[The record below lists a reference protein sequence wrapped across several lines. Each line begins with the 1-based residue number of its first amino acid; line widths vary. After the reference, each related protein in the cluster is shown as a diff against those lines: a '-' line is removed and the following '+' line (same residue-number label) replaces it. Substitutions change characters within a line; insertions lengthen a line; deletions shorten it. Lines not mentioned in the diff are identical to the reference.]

1 MDKELNRLAMFNTFL
16 SNLNSQYISIADTTI
31 HSTLKHR
38 DKNIL
43 FIEQISM
50 VNYNKS
56 IKKLRTVH
64 MTKKIKKT
72 NAMRYLDQVKIHYDC
87 YEYDDSDNMIDGIT
101 VANMI
106 GKDPSLV
113 FKTLVTTSDSHVH
126 YVFVLPVNQELDLKK
141 AAKVVEEKKIELI
154 PVKDIEKTTGYIKG
168 GCSPIGMKKSFVTI
182 FHESALQNNKIICN
196 GGKVG
201 IQIEIDSNLIEKI
214 LHCRFAD
221 ICIEDTSE

>member
-1 MDKELNRLAMFNTFL
+1 
-16 SNLNSQYISIADTTI
+16 
-31 HSTLKHR
+31 
-38 DKNIL
+38 
-43 FIEQISM
+43 
-50 VNYNKS
+50 
-56 IKKLRTVH
+56 

-72 NAMRYLDQVKIHYDC
+72 NAMRSLDQEKVNYTC

-113 FKTLVTTSDSHVH
+113 FKTLVTTSNSHAH
-126 YVFVLPVNQELDLKK
+126 YVFVLPVDKELDLKK

-168 GCSPIGMKKSFVTI
+168 GCSPIGMKKRFVTI
-182 FHESALQNNKIICN
+182 FHESALQYKRIICN

-201 IQIEIDSNLIEKI
+201 IQIEIDPKLLENICP
-214 LHCRFAD
+214 CRFAD
-221 ICIEDTSE
+221 ICMEEQ